1 MKTKARI
8 LIVDDSAGLR
18 KTLSDILTVKDYDPV
33 AVATGKEALA
43 RVGEEPPVVALVDRR
58 LEDMSGLDLIAE
70 IKARSSDT
78 ECIVI
83 TGYASQASAIEA
95 MNVGAYSYVQK
106 PYDVDQ
112 LLLIIRRVLEKRAA
126 HRALQRSRR
135 RLEGLH
141 DEARRLAACESE
153 EEAYQIAVRAA
164 ERILDF
170 SICTLDVVEGDRL
183 VVKATSSGAPPSVS
197 RGRGLDEGGLGAKTH
212 RTGKT
217 YVFGNLDEVPEA
229 RPTRGDFQSG
239 ISAPIDDIGVFQVA
253 STEPDAFSE
262 DDVRLLELLLGHTAA
277 ALKRIRLLNRL
288 KELATHDPLTGVYNR
303 YYLNQTLERE
313 IERSRRYGHPIAF
326 LMIDVNRFKEINDR
340 FGHQMGDQVL
350 RVAAS
355 MLVDEVRAT
364 DIVVRYGGDEFLIIQ
379 PETDGEADAVK
390 ERILGRAAR
399 LNEASE
405 LVDFP
410 LTLSIGVAFWDPQG
424 DESLEEALGEAD
436 RRMYEDKRRYQ

>member
-1 MKTKARI
+1 MKTQARI
-8 LIVDDSAGLR
+8 LIVDDSPGLR
-18 KTLSDILTVKDYDPV
+18 KTLSDILRAKGYAPLS
-33 AVATGKEALA
+33 ATTGEEALA
-43 RVGEEPPVVALVDRR
+43 WVDEESPAIALVDRR
-58 LEDMSGLDLIAE
+58 LEGMSGLDLIAE
-70 IKARSSDT
+70 IKTRSPDT

-83 TGYASQASAIEA
+83 TGYASQESAIEA

-112 LLLIIRRVLEKRAA
+112 LLLVIRRAIEKRET
-126 HRALQRSRR
+126 HRALQRSRQ

-141 DEARRLAACESE
+141 EEARRLAACESE
-153 EEAYQIAVRAA
+153 EEAYQITVRAA

-170 SICTLDVVEGDRL
+170 SICTLDVVEDDKM
-183 VVKATSSGAPPSVS
+183 VVKATSSGVPPSAS

-217 YVFGNLDEVPEA
+217 YVFGSLDEVPEA

-253 STEPDAFSE
+253 SRQPDAFSE

-277 ALKRIRLLNRL
+277 ALKRIRLLNKL
-288 KELATHDPLTGVYNR
+288 TELAIHDPLTGVYNR

-340 FGHQMGDQVL
+340 FGHQMGDRVL
-350 RVAAS
+350 QAVASLLAE
-355 MLVDEVRAT
+355 EVRAT
-364 DIVVRYGGDEFLIIQ
+364 DVVVRYGGDEFLIIQ
-379 PETDGEADAVK
+379 PETDGETDTVRQ
-390 ERILGRAAR
+390 RILERAAR
-399 LNEASE
+399 LNETNE

-410 LTLSIGVAFWDPQG
+410 LTLSVGTAFWDPQG
-424 DESLEEALGEAD
+424 DESVQDALGAAD
-436 RRMYEDKRRYQ
+436 RRMYEDKRGYQ

>member
-1 MKTKARI
+1 MKTKACI

-18 KTLSDILTVKDYDPV
+18 KTLSDILSAKGYDPV
-33 AVATGKEALA
+33 AVATGKEALV
-43 RVGEEPPVVALVDRR
+43 RVNEEAPAIALVDRR
-58 LEDMSGLDLIAE
+58 LEDMSGLDLMAE
-70 IKARSSDT
+70 IKARSPDT

-106 PYDVDQ
+106 PYDVDH
-112 LLLIIRRVLEKRAA
+112 LLLIIRRAIEKREA
-126 HRALQRSRR
+126 HRALQWSRQ

-141 DEARRLAACESE
+141 EEARRLAACESE

-170 SICTLDVVEGDRL
+170 SICTLDIVEDDKL
-183 VVKATSSGAPPSVS
+183 VVKATSSGVPPSAS
-197 RGRGLDEGGLGAKTH
+197 RGRGLDERGLGAKTH
-212 RTGKT
+212 RTGRT
-217 YVFGNLDEVPEA
+217 YVFGSLDEVPEA

-253 STEPDAFSE
+253 STEPDAFSQ

-277 ALKRIRLLNRL
+277 ALKRIRLLNKL
-288 KELATHDPLTGVYNR
+288 TELAIHDPLTGVYNR

-340 FGHQMGDQVL
+340 FGHQMGDRVL
-350 RVAAS
+350 QAVAS
-355 MLVDEVRAT
+355 LLVEEVRAT

-379 PETDGEADAVK
+379 PETDGETDTVK

-399 LNEASE
+399 LNETNE

-410 LTLSIGVAFWDPQG
+410 LTLSVGAAFWDPQG

-436 RRMYEDKRRYQ
+436 RRMYEDKRSYQ

>member
-18 KTLSDILTVKDYDPV
+18 KTLSDILTAKGCDPV
-33 AVATGKEALA
+33 AVATGREALA
-43 RVGEEPPVVALVDRR
+43 RVNEEVPAVALVDRR
-58 LEDMSGLDLIAE
+58 LEDMSGLDLMAQ
-70 IKARSSDT
+70 IKTRSPDT

-83 TGYASQASAIEA
+83 TGYASQESAIDA
-95 MNVGAYSYVQK
+95 MNLGAFSYVQK

-112 LLLIIRRVLEKRAA
+112 LLLVIRRALEKREAQQ
-126 HRALQRSRR
+126 ALKRSRQMLE
-135 RLEGLH
+135 RLHE
-141 DEARRLAACESE
+141 EARRLAACESE

-170 SICTLDVVEGDRL
+170 SICTLDVVEGDKL
-183 VVKATSSGAPPSVS
+183 VVKATSSGAPPSAS

-217 YVFGNLDEVPEA
+217 YVFGSLDEVPEA
-229 RPTRGDFQSG
+229 RPTRRDFQSG
-239 ISAPIDDIGVFQVA
+239 ISAPINDIGVFQVA

-277 ALKRIRLLNRL
+277 ALKRIRLLNKL
-288 KELATHDPLTGVYNR
+288 KELAIHDPLTGVYNR

-340 FGHQMGDQVL
+340 FGHQMGDRVL
-350 RVAAS
+350 QAVAS
-355 MLVDEVRAT
+355 LLVAEVRAT

-379 PETDGEADAVK
+379 PETDGETDAVK
-390 ERILGRAAR
+390 QRILRRVAG
-399 LNEASE
+399 LNEMNE

-410 LTLSIGVAFWDPQG
+410 LTLSIGTAFWEPQG
-424 DESLEEALGEAD
+424 DESVEEALGEAD